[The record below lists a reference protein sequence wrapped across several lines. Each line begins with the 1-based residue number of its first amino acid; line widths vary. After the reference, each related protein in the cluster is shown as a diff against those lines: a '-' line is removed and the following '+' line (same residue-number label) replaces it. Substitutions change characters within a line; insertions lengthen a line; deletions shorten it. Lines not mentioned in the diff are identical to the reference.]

1 MTSMAAPQASWRV
14 VDIVVASVLGVAFG
28 VVFQVWNGAW
38 ELAKPVFIGFP
49 PVQGLMYGIWLVP
62 AVLVPLVV
70 RRPGAALLAELVAAA
85 ISALLGAQ
93 WGLQTLVY
101 GLLQGA
107 AAELEF
113 AFTLYRSWN
122 LATAVLAAAF
132 AGAAAVLLDLV
143 FYYPDWNAS
152 YQITYAIV
160 VVISTA
166 LLAGIGS
173 WLLVRSLANAGVL
186 NAFPAGREQ
195 PEV

>member
-85 ISALLGAQ
+85 VSALLGAQ

-107 AAELEF
+107 AAELAF

-152 YQITYAIV
+152 YQITYGVV

>member
-1 MTSMAAPQASWRV
+1 MTSIAAPQSSWRV
-14 VDIVVASVLGVAFG
+14 VDIVVASVLGVVFG
-28 VVFQVWNGAW
+28 VVFQLWNGAW
-38 ELAKPVFIGFP
+38 ELAKPIFIGLP

-62 AVLVPLVV
+62 AVLVPLIV
-70 RRPGAALLAELVAAA
+70 RRPGAALLAEVVAAA
-85 ISALLGAQ
+85 VSALLGAQ

-107 AAELEF
+107 AAELAF

-122 LATAVLAAAF
+122 LVTAIMAAAF

-152 YQITYAIV
+152 YQLTYAVV

-166 LLAGIGS
+166 AVAGIGS
-173 WLLVRSLANAGVL
+173 WLLVRALANAGVL
-186 NAFPAGREQ
+186 SAFPAGREQ
-195 PEV
+195 SEV

>member
-1 MTSMAAPQASWRV
+1 MTSIAAPQSGWRV

-49 PVQGLMYGIWLVP
+49 PVEGLLYGVWLVP

-85 ISALLGAQ
+85 VSALLGAQ

-107 AAELEF
+107 AAELAF

-122 LATAVLAAAF
+122 LVTAMLAAAF
-132 AGAAAVLLDLV
+132 AGPAAVLLDLV

-152 YQITYAIV
+152 YQITYAVV

-166 LLAGIGS
+166 VVAGIGS
-173 WLLVRSLANAGVL
+173 WLLVRALANAGVL

>member
-152 YQITYAIV
+152 YQITYGVV

>member
-107 AAELEF
+107 AAELAF

-152 YQITYAIV
+152 YQITYGVV

-186 NAFPAGREQ
+186 NAFPAGRDQ

>member
-1 MTSMAAPQASWRV
+1 MTIAAAPQSGWRV

-49 PVQGLMYGIWLVP
+49 PAQGLMYGIWLVP
-62 AVLVPLVV
+62 AVLVPLIV

-85 ISALLGAQ
+85 VSALLGAQ

-107 AAELEF
+107 GAELAF

-122 LATAVLAAAF
+122 LLTAVLAAAL
-132 AGAAAVLLDLV
+132 AGAAAALLDLV

-152 YQITYAIV
+152 YQITYAMV

-166 LLAGIGS
+166 VVAGIGS
-173 WLLVRSLANAGVL
+173 WLLVRALANAGVL

>member
-1 MTSMAAPQASWRV
+1 MTSIAAPPTGWRV
-14 VDIVVASVLGVAFG
+14 VDIVLASVLGVAFG
-28 VVFQVWNGAW
+28 VVFQAWNGAW
-38 ELAKPVFIGFP
+38 ALVQPIFIGFP

-62 AVLVPLVV
+62 AVLVPLIV
-70 RRPGAALLAELVAAA
+70 RRPGAALLAETVAAA
-85 ISALLGAQ
+85 VSALLGAQ

-107 AAELEF
+107 AAELAF

-122 LATAVLAAAF
+122 LLTAVLAAAF

-143 FYYPDWNAS
+143 FYYPDWS
-152 YQITYAIV
+152 PTYQLTYGVV

-173 WLLVRSLANAGVL
+173 WLLVRAMAGAGVL
-186 NAFPAGREQ
+186 NAFPAGSEQ
-195 PEV
+195 AEV

>member
-107 AAELEF
+107 AAELAF

-122 LATAVLAAAF
+122 LVTAMLAAAF